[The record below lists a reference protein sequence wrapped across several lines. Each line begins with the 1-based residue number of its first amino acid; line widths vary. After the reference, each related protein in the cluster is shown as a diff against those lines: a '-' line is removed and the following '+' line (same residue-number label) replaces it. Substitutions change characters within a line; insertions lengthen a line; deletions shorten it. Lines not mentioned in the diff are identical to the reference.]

1 MQENPIS
8 AVQIWI
14 NEQENLVSC
23 HEIPGGR
30 ARQFVSTDAFQAFIL
45 SLIGESFRFM

>member
-14 NEQENLVSC
+14 NEQEKLVSC

-30 ARQFVSTDAFQAFIL
+30 ARQFVSTDALQAFIL
-45 SLIGESFRFM
+45 SLIGEIFRFM

>member
-1 MQENPIS
+1 MQENPRA

-14 NEQENLVSC
+14 NEQEKLVSC

>member
-14 NEQENLVSC
+14 DEQEKLVAC

-30 ARQFVSTDAFQAFIL
+30 ARQFINTDAFQVFIL